1 MDRPRRLLECE
12 LPHNDN
18 QYGGFMRRFVVL
30 IAAALLMMS
39 CSQENDV
46 TGSIHNK
53 CAADLYSAFNPRAM
67 DQCMAVCLKC
77 DRGTT
82 TTCSTSC
89 TLKGA
94 R

>member
-1 MDRPRRLLECE
+1 
-12 LPHNDN
+12 
-18 QYGGFMRRFVVL
+18 MRRFAVL
-30 IAAALLMMS
+30 IAAALLMIS
-39 CSQENDV
+39 CSREEDV

-67 DQCMAVCLKC
+67 DQCMAVCRKC